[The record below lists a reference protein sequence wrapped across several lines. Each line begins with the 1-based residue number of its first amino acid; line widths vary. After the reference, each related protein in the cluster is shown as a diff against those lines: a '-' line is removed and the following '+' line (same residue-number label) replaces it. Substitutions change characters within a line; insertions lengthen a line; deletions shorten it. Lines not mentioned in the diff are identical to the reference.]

1 LFLLSPHVLRCN
13 PAVSPPAPP
22 LHGWQFCGRRP
33 WCRRRGGRR
42 PYAAQDLHPGAAV
55 AVPEG
60 VANAGGGDEA
70 GGGRGEAEGEREG
83 KVQFAA
89 AEAD

>member
-1 LFLLSPHVLRCN
+1 M
-13 PAVSPPAPP
+13 
-22 LHGWQFCGRRP
+22 
-33 WCRRRGGRR
+33 
-42 PYAAQDLHPGAAV
+42 